1 MNIPIYCAKDQSQ
14 LLQHQWPVEAFNNSG
29 STLICH
35 KESNDP
41 KVILKNLDRW
51 KKEEEL
57 QELIF
62 MLTGVRN
69 KVHRFRYRDT
79 GKPLP
84 VVKVTF
90 QSRRGIQALL
100 ERKLVIEGVEAIS
113 EEYRYRHSREIRCY
127 KCHQKDHIARIC
139 ENESLSR

>member
-1 MNIPIYCAKDQSQ
+1 MDLAYYSLRAGGIALHLKSAKDQSQ

-90 QSRRGIQALL
+90 QSK
-100 ERKLVIEGVEAIS
+100 ERYPSTVGKKVG
-113 EEYRYRHSREIRCY
+113 
-127 KCHQKDHIARIC
+127 D
-139 ENESLSR
+139 